1 MDKLFTNDPE
11 FYRQLRAIAVPVAL
25 QNLITVGVS
34 MLDTLMLGT
43 MGEVQLETR
52 EKLRENTRDHGTKG
66 GVLEKGCIF
75 FERYL
80 RQPLEEETRRVL
92 AGRGSDDFFDFAE
105 GMSFTISLAALRQSY
120 RLAGGR

>member
-1 MDKLFTNDPE
+1 MDGDE
-11 FYRQLRAIAVPVAL
+11 
-25 QNLITVGVS
+25 
-34 MLDTLMLGT
+34 
-43 MGEVQLETR
+43 MGKWISGEKTPGFLEQ
-52 EKLRENTRDHGTKG
+52 LRENTRDHGTKG

-92 AGRGSDDFFDFAE
+92 AGRGSDDFFDFVE

>member
-1 MDKLFTNDPE
+1 MRHIN
-11 FYRQLRAIAVPVAL
+11 AL
-25 QNLITVGVS
+25 SFELNVLP
-34 MLDTLMLGT
+34 
-43 MGEVQLETR
+43 VQLETR

-92 AGRGSDDFFDFAE
+92 AGRGSDDFFDFVE